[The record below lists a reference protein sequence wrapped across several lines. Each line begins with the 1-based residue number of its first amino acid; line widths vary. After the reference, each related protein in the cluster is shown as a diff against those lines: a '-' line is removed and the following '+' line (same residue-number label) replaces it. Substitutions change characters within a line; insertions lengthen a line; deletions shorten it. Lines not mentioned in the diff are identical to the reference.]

1 MLTIDFRKLSP
12 QSGDLILDAG
22 CGEGR
27 HVFAC
32 LNRPCTI
39 LGLDLNQHSLLKAR
53 YILESLKQ
61 KNEIKAR
68 YLLIRGDV
76 LRFPFPDEIF
86 DRIICSEVME
96 HFWDEKPLFAELTR
110 VLKKGGRI
118 AISVPTLV
126 TEYIYGQLSKEYFR
140 TPGGHVRKVIPQA
153 LAKAMAAHNLQVYA
167 IGFAHAFHSPYWMLR
182 CLCGL
187 HQEKARVPLLYRKF
201 LLLALF
207 SPPLR
212 FLEKIGNYF
221 LPKSII
227 LYGQKKLDHPGL
239 NSSPVA

>member
-1 MLTIDFRKLSP
+1 MLTIDFHKLSLR
-12 QSGDLILDAG
+12 SGDLILDAG

-32 LNRPCTI
+32 VHWPCTI

-53 YILESLKQ
+53 YILESLNK
-61 KNEIKAR
+61 KSEIKAR

-76 LRFPFPDEIF
+76 LRFPFPDETF

-96 HFWDEKPLFAELTR
+96 HFGDEKPLFTELTR
-110 VLKKGGRI
+110 ILKKGGRI

-126 TEYIYGQLSKEYFR
+126 TEYLYDRLSKEYFR
-140 TPGGHVRKVIPQA
+140 TPGGHVRKVIPQT
-153 LAKAMAAHNLQVYA
+153 LAKAMAANNLQVYG

-187 HQEKARVPLLYRKF
+187 HQEKAKIPRLYHRF
-201 LLLALF
+201 LHLALF
-207 SPPLR
+207 SSPLR

-227 LYGQKKLDHPGL
+227 LYGQKKFDPPE
-239 NSSPVA
+239 SRSTSIK